1 MKKLLLAFAAV
12 TGLLFCV
19 LAFERVFVERTVGPV
34 ALASLAVLAA
44 LSVTLFVMY
53 RLYDSKYRNLIN
65 NMCLAGAV
73 TVATYVLVD
82 LAAGAILIQRL
93 SPPLVPDEYRHH
105 RMVPNSYSS
114 FRQRDFEYIQR
125 VNNFGM
131 RGHDITAQKPPG
143 TYRILMLGDSFTMGK
158 GVEDQET
165 FSVLVERALKDKLAA
180 CGGARTIEVLNGGV
194 DSYAPILSYIAL
206 TRDFAALSP
215 DMVVLNL
222 DVSDLVQESAYRQ
235 IARRDAS
242 GEIIGVPQLHVEP
255 SLTDRIRDWT
265 NHHLFITRTLLYL
278 MTARADDRTLSIRD
292 VVEQANFA
300 VAAHTLE
307 GDTELRDQ
315 QWRNIFESI
324 GRIKS
329 FAESRNMKFVLT
341 IYPWGHQVND
351 TEWMPGRRA
360 FMPEG
365 ARPSEK
371 SRQTVHEYSA
381 RMGIELVDLFPVF
394 RAYRGKRPLYF
405 DFDAHWTTTGQ
416 QVAAA
421 GLESYLTRHQL
432 EAWCRG
438 PG

>member
-1 MKKLLLAFAAV
+1 MKKLLLACAVV
-12 TGLLFCV
+12 TGV
-19 LAFERVFVERTVGPV
+19 LCGVLTFERMFMERTLGPV
-34 ALASLAVLAA
+34 ALASLAVLAT

-53 RLYDSKYRNLIN
+53 RLYDTKRRALIN
-65 NMCLAGAV
+65 NVCLAAV
-73 TVATYVLVD
+73 VSVTTYVVVD
-82 LAAGAILIQRL
+82 LAAGALLIQRL

-114 FRQRDFEYIQR
+114 FRQRDFKYIQR
-125 VNNFGM
+125 VNNVGM
-131 RGHDITAQKPPG
+131 RGHDVLVQKPPD

-165 FSVLVERALKDKLAA
+165 FSVLVERSLRKKLAA
-180 CGGARTIEVLNGGV
+180 CGSKNSIEVLNGGV

-206 TRDFAALSP
+206 TRDFAALGP

-222 DVSDLVQESAYRQ
+222 DLSDLVQEAAYRQ
-235 IARRDAS
+235 VARRSDS
-242 GEIIGVPQLHVEP
+242 GEIIGVPQVRSEP
-255 SLTDRIRDWT
+255 TLTARVREWT
-265 NHHLFITRTLLYL
+265 NHHLFITRTVLYL
-278 MTARADDRTLSIRD
+278 MTERTSDRELSIRD

-300 VAAHTLE
+300 IAAHSLE
-307 GDTELRDQ
+307 GDTEPRDQ
-315 QWRNIFESI
+315 QWHDIFDSI

-329 FAESRNMKFVLT
+329 FADSRGIKFLLT

-351 TEWMPGRRA
+351 TEWVPGRRA

-371 SRQTVHEYSA
+371 SRDTVRKHSE

-394 RAYRGKRPLYF
+394 RAYRGSQPLYF
-405 DFDAHWTTTGQ
+405 DFDMHWTTTGH

-421 GLESYLTRHQL
+421 GLEAYLARHEL
-432 EAWCRG
+432 ETWCR
-438 PG
+438 